1 MAKKI
6 KSYLVSQ
13 TNAIVFFAL
22 LALNCSNALYASI
35 TDVSE
40 LSSGEYS
47 KYSNITN
54 SMGAITDNTEKDDV
68 SLVVSGSGATK
79 EEATKAALRCA
90 IELTFGTFV
99 SSNTNILNDN
109 IIKDEIVTISSG
121 NIKSY
126 KYISVNN
133 TYGNWEVTIQAVV
146 SINKLVSYT
155 KQKGGQT
162 ELAGNAFAM
171 DVKLKRLY
179 KQNEE
184 TAFNNLIIQLEKL
197 VPRMFDYSIN
207 VESPIYTGY
216 KDRYSCDICITMTS
230 NNNYNSV
237 RNLIWNTIDA
247 LCLKSEEEIKDYE
260 NKGMCHY
267 VEFSSKK
274 KDFNDINLSFYKYHD
289 YQDYK
294 SEDTIR
300 EILVYF
306 RSSRSFEKIGALIS
320 SVMCGFI
327 INDGLNRNEYY
338 TACSYESMNKLKF
351 KNLNDYQP
359 HFFETFTDYG
369 HCKTH
374 SENFYSGYRFLKF
387 NFPIANSVIVKT
399 YGSIDY
405 TIDELEKIETIKVES
420 LSSSSF
426 LRCYAGFYDKIC
438 HYFVDEEL
446 NFEF

>member
-1 MAKKI
+1 MTKKI

-13 TNAIVFFAL
+13 TNAIVIFAL
-22 LALNCSNALYASI
+22 FALSCSSTLYASN
-35 TDVSE
+35 TFVSD
-40 LSSGEYS
+40 LSNEEYS
-47 KYSNITN
+47 KHSNNTD
-54 SMGAITDNTEKDDV
+54 SMGDITDNTEKDEV
-68 SLVVSGSGATK
+68 LLVVSGAGATK
-79 EEATKAALRCA
+79 EDATKAALRCA

-126 KYISVNN
+126 KYISANN

-230 NNNYNSV
+230 NNNYKSV

-247 LCLKSEEEIKDYE
+247 LCLKSEEEITDYK
-260 NKGMCHY
+260 NKGMCHW
-267 VEFSSKK
+267 VNFSSKK
-274 KDFNDINLSFYKYHD
+274 EDFNDIDLSFYNIYKE

-294 SEDTIR
+294 SENTIR
-300 EILVYF
+300 ETLVYF
-306 RSSRSFEKIGALIS
+306 RSSRSFEKICALIS

-338 TACSYESMNKLKF
+338 TACSYESMKQLKF
-351 KNLNDYQP
+351 KNHNDYQSS
-359 HFFETFTDYG
+359 FFETFTDYG
-369 HCKTH
+369 HCETRP
-374 SENFYSGYRFLKF
+374 EDIGYRSLKF

-405 TIDELEKIETIKVES
+405 TIDELEKIETIKVEN
-420 LSSSSF
+420 LSSASF
-426 LRCYAGFYDKIC
+426 LRCYAGFYDIIC
-438 HYFVDEEL
+438 HSFDEAL
-446 NFEF
+446 DFNF